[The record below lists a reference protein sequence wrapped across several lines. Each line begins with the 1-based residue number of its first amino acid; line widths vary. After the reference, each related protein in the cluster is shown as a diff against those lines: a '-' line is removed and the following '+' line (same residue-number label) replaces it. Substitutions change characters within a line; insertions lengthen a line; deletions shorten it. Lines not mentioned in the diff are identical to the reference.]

1 MLLNLDQLEQQLDK
15 EEFQETGS
23 MDAFRVLKT
32 QFQRFIN
39 FRYYF
44 DDDEGLMIH
53 KYFLAYTRIEV
64 RQFRDTLFQHME
76 SLQESIQERAK
87 HKREYD
93 IRINDKM
100 MQSKEGKVDSSKA
113 LDAALVVTENNETKS
128 ESHVSSSRSGK
139 HTHAE
144 DGDINSVNDKQPI
157 AEVQLTAEHDI
168 PTNEQQHYEQSES
181 IYDTYL
187 LEKVDRNTTPDSTDM
202 SHMEGEIDQN
212 VVKKRS
218 SEKDRNSKTSVM
230 PSAKSQNTTK
240 SCKSKP
246 RSNNQTSRVLPTSK
260 SSCPTITAMPKAY
273 HSRNSNPFS
282 DFKHF
287 VCSTC
292 QKCVFSA
299 THDVCITKFL
309 KEVNSRV
316 KIQSP
321 KTRDSTKPVEP
332 TSHTQKP
339 SRQIVT
345 GHRFSPNKS
354 SAVHEKT
361 NTPRSCLRWIPTGRI
376 FNTAGLRWVP
386 TGKKFTSST
395 TKVDCEPLNG
405 SNKDITNPYECNQ
418 TLNVSAG
425 TLNLSAGTSFNP
437 NKERLRVWL
446 LKKLMSKNQ
455 VPQGIH
461 KQKQFSRVILLY
473 VHKMI
478 TRTMASVDNT
488 SGPVP
493 QRKERCTLQCALSS
507 KAEKSSCFR
516 PFSST
521 MICSHMLG
529 YYSSGSTYINLYFS
543 SLG

>member
-1 MLLNLDQLEQQLDK
+1 
-15 EEFQETGS
+15 
-23 MDAFRVLKT
+23 
-32 QFQRFIN
+32 
-39 FRYYF
+39 
-44 DDDEGLMIH
+44 MI
-53 KYFLAYTRIEV
+53 A
-64 RQFRDTLFQHME
+64 
-76 SLQESIQERAK
+76 S
-87 HKREYD
+87 
-93 IRINDKM
+93 
-100 MQSKEGKVDSSKA
+100 
-113 LDAALVVTENNETKS
+113 
-128 ESHVSSSRSGK
+128 SSSR
-139 HTHAE
+139 
-144 DGDINSVNDKQPI
+144 NSSKNMPRFSSNDM
-157 AEVQLTAEHDI
+157 VH
-168 PTNEQQHYEQSES
+168 NHY
-181 IYDTYL
+181 
-187 LEKVDRNTTPDSTDM
+187 LE
-202 SHMEGEIDQN
+202 EAQ
-212 VVKKRS
+212 KKTQ
-218 SEKDRNSKTSVM
+218 EKDRNSKTSVR

-260 SSCPTITAMPKAY
+260 SSCPTITAMPKAD
-273 HSRNSNPFS
+273 HSRNSSPFS

-299 THDVCITKFL
+299 NHDVCITKFL
-309 KEVNSRV
+309 KEVNSRL

-418 TLNVSAG
+418 TLNVSAC

-461 KQKQFSRVILLY
+461 KQKQSPNSSQGVQEQQQQRAYFDDPCHELLHKVY
-473 VHKMI
+473 ISQGSSSNVHK
-478 TRTMASVDNT
+478 
-488 SGPVP
+488 
-493 QRKERCTLQCALSS
+493 
-507 KAEKSSCFR
+507 
-516 PFSST
+516 
-521 MICSHMLG
+521 
-529 YYSSGSTYINLYFS
+529 
-543 SLG
+543 